1 MNRGQPA
8 AAREFRADEIEAYAW
23 CRAYA
28 RAYSENFT
36 VVSWVLP
43 SDLRPHFFAL
53 YAFCRATDDL
63 GDEADGD
70 RLQLLDAWEQTL
82 HACYSG
88 ERDAPLFKAL
98 GRTIDTCAIPEDLFL
113 RLIEANRM
121 DQRLVRFETYNDL
134 HHYCAHSAAPVGRM
148 VLAVLGYADE
158 RRQRLADAICFGLQL
173 ANFWQDVSVDLT
185 KDRIYIPFEDLRRF
199 GCSED
204 QLKQGVVNESFRNL
218 IQFEVERARSF
229 FMAGRGLED
238 LVDRRARLD
247 VRLFREGGEAVLDA
261 IERAKYDVLSQRPR
275 VGRTTRA
282 WTLVVSGVLIGLL
295 RH

>member
-8 AAREFRADEIEAYAW
+8 AAREFRGEETQAYAW
-23 CRAYA
+23 CRDYA
-28 RAYSENFT
+28 RAHSENFA
-36 VVSWVLP
+36 VVSWLLP
-43 SDLRPHFFAL
+43 SKLRPHFFAL

-63 GDEADGD
+63 GDEAEGD
-70 RLQLLDAWEQTL
+70 RLQLLDTWEQKL
-82 HACYSG
+82 HACYG
-88 ERDAPLFKAL
+88 GQRDAPLFKAL
-98 GRTIDTCAIPEDLFL
+98 GRTIDTYSVPEDLFL

-134 HHYCAHSAAPVGRM
+134 RHYCEHSAAPVGRM
-148 VLAVLGYADE
+148 VLFVLGYADE
-158 RRQRLADAICFGLQL
+158 RQQRLTDAICLGLQL

-218 IQFEVERARSF
+218 IQFEVERARSLF
-229 FMAGRGLED
+229 TAGRGLED
-238 LVDRRARLD
+238 LIDRRARLD

-261 IERAKYDVLSQRPR
+261 IERARYNVLSRRPR
-275 VGRTTRA
+275 VGRTRRA
-282 WTLVVSGVLIGLL
+282 WTLVVNGVLIGLL
-295 RH
+295 RQ